1 MRLVKDVTRK
11 KDRRTFMEL
20 STDFI
25 RKLFAAF
32 SQIRFG
38 SMPFEFGNFS
48 ITDNLS
54 FALARLAEFSGAFFG

>member
-1 MRLVKDVTRK
+1 
-11 KDRRTFMEL
+11 MEL